1 MQHLWAKLNK
11 QQGYIPPHGAE
22 GLPPFYRC
30 VSATVMESQLLR
42 WELHSLPQ
50 SYLGRRPSELQMLSL
65 PLSLG
70 FCSERGH
77 GRFSLQ
83 YSVDNRQ
90 SALQM
95 FSDSSESHGHR
106 VGRFSSHMPH
116 FLQEAFPAIRER
128 SFHCGRVYKRQG
140 DGQQVMGL

>member
-50 SYLGRRPSELQMLSL
+50 SYLGRRPSELQMLSFPCL
-65 PLSLG
+65 WA
-70 FCSERGH
+70 
-77 GRFSLQ
+77 
-83 YSVDNRQ
+83 
-90 SALQM
+90 SALKEDM
-95 FSDSSESHGHR
+95 ED
-106 VGRFSSHMPH
+106 
-116 FLQEAFPAIRER
+116 FLCSI
-128 SFHCGRVYKRQG
+128 
-140 DGQQVMGL
+140 L